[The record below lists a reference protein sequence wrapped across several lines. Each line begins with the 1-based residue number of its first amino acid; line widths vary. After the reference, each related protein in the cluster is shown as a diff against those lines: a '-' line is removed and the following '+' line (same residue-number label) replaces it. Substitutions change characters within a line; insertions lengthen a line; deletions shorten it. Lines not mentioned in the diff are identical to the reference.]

1 MMMTISACLWL
12 GAFPL
17 LQFGT
22 YSHITADKW
31 TIMLIL
37 TGFTV
42 LCAVT
47 DLILALVRDGR
58 VAWRRLFTGRAVPLI
73 IASVLSLL
81 IILSCIFSRYGSA
94 VFIGA
99 SSRREGLLSQLC
111 YLGLFFMFA
120 FSRVRRTPVVFSA
133 AAGVIAFC
141 AVVVLQRHGVNVFGL
156 YPYGR
161 SYATTPE
168 FQGTIGNIDMDTG
181 YLVLVSGLLLTEFIK
196 ACAPGGFR
204 KLLRVFLLAVLPL
217 ALACAVCLVIT
228 MGVQF
233 GVIALSALA
242 VFTGLRLIPRKLRL
256 LRIPIVIL
264 LLVAVLVVVWVWPG
278 QGGGIWELHEIMHGR
293 LQLSFGSNRIAVWL
307 FSLRLAFQSPASAL
321 LGGGSD
327 TFEPRFNQYISENG
341 LVVPKYQGNVPLPD
355 YFDNPHNEYIAHLV
369 NHGLPAALL
378 FAALIILLL
387 VRRRRDPAALQAPN
401 YIHALSPWKAAV
413 LCYAVQAIFS
423 FSVPLVAPMFWVVLG
438 LAAGDE
444 KS

>member
-1 MMMTISACLWL
+1 MTVSACLWL

-58 VAWRRLFTGRAVPLI
+58 AVWRRLFAGRIVPLI
-73 IASVLSLL
+73 IAFSFLLL
-81 IILSCIFSRYGSA
+81 IVLSCIFSRYGSS
-94 VFIGA
+94 VWIGA
-99 SSRREGLLSQLC
+99 SYRREGLISQLC

-120 FSRVRRTPVVFSA
+120 FSRVRRIPVVFSA
-133 AAGVIAFC
+133 AAGVIVFC
-141 AVVVLQRHGVNVFGL
+141 AVVVLQRNGVNVFGL
-156 YPYGR
+156 YPSGR

-196 ACAPGGFR
+196 ACAPGGIR
-204 KLLRVFLLAVLPL
+204 KVLRIFLLVVLPA
-217 ALACAVCLVIT
+217 ALACAVWLVIT
-228 MGVQF
+228 MDVQF

-264 LLVAVLVVVWVWPG
+264 LVVVVLVVVWVWPG
-278 QGGGIWELHEIMHGR
+278 QGGGIWELHEILHGR
-293 LQLSFGSNRIAVWL
+293 TQLSFGSNRIAVWL
-307 FSLRLAFQSPASAL
+307 FSVRLAFRSPADAL

-327 TFEPRFNQYISENG
+327 TFEPRFNRFISENG
-341 LVVPKYQGNVPLPD
+341 LTIPKYQGNLMLPD

-378 FAALIILLL
+378 FAALIIFLL

-438 LAAGDE
+438 LAAADE

>member
-1 MMMTISACLWL
+1 MMMTVSACLWL

-22 YSHITADKW
+22 YAHITADKW

-37 TGFTV
+37 TGLTV
-42 LCAVT
+42 LCAAA
-47 DLILALVRDGR
+47 DLTVELVRGGR
-58 VAWRRLFTGRAVPLI
+58 AAWRRLFANRAVPLI
-73 IASVLSLL
+73 IASAFLL
-81 IILSCIFSRYGSA
+81 QILISCIFSQYGS
-94 VFIGA
+94 VLFIGA

-120 FSRVRRTPVVFSA
+120 FSRVRRIPVMFSA
-133 AAGVIAFC
+133 AGGVIFFC
-141 AVVVLQRHGVNVFGL
+141 VVVVLQRQGVNVFGL

-161 SYATTPE
+161 SYAGTPE

-181 YLVLVSGLLLTEFIK
+181 YLVLVSGLLLTEIIK
-196 ACAPGGFR
+196 ACAPGGIR
-204 KLLRVFLLAVLPL
+204 KILRIFLLVVLPL
-217 ALACAVCLVIT
+217 ALACAVYLVIT

-233 GVIALSALA
+233 GVIALGALT
-242 VFTGLRLIPRKLRL
+242 VFTGLRLIPPKWRL
-256 LRIPIVIL
+256 LRIPILVVLI
-264 LLVAVLVVVWVWPG
+264 VAVLVVVWIWPG

-307 FSLRLAFQSPASAL
+307 FSLGLAFRSPADAL

-327 TFEPRFNQYISENG
+327 TFEPRFNQYISEAG
-341 LVVPKYQGNVPLPD
+341 LVVPQYQGDMRIPD
-355 YFDNPHNEYIAHLV
+355 YFDNPHNEYVAHLV

-378 FAALIILLL
+378 FAALIICLL
-387 VRRRRDPAALQAPN
+387 VRRRRDPAAVHAPN
-401 YIHALSPWKAAV
+401 YIQALSPWKAAV
-413 LCYAVQAIFS
+413 LCYAVQAVFS

-438 LAAGDE
+438 LAAADE